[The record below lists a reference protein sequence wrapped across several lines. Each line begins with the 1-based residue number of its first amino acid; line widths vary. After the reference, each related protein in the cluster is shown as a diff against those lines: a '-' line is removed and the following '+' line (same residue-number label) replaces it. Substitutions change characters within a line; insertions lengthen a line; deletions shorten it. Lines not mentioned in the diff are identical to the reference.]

1 MNASCFRFDN
11 FPKTDPH
18 QNLLCDRII
27 KLATFYKYVIGGG
40 GGGAIPPDTAPAV
53 LVMLIT
59 GGVSA
64 YESC

>member
-27 KLATFYKYVIGGG
+27 KLATFYKYVVGG

>member
-11 FPKTDPH
+11 FHKTDPH

-27 KLATFYKYVIGGG
+27 KLATFYKYVV
-40 GGGAIPPDTAPAV
+40 GGAIPPDTAPAV